1 MESFMTQFG
10 YYVGIPF
17 ILIGLVYLSIV
28 FLQIKKGKRTV
39 EYSSDKMHTYLKGFL
54 AFIPVFLGIW
64 IFPIA
69 MNTAEFLPLSS
80 PEYFTLNPTVGFFIL
95 AITLFYAMTQL
106 SIFFP
111 HENKYY
117 NIVPSLLV
125 LATLPGLANSSLVVI
140 INQFIN
146 GTVAVEYLILFFTI
160 STYIMVL
167 TSRLS
172 SRAVVVAGN
181 WMAHDL
187 NMKIFRNLFKFSY
200 RDYEKTASGRI
211 YTILN
216 DDIGTMFFFTQH
228 LPGLYASAI
237 TILVVSIYLWTISF
251 TGSMLLLGTALF
263 ILLFQNFFT
272 GSIKKVWNHARN
284 TREGF
289 TDLITGL
296 VNGFKE
302 LIVHQVK
309 RKEYFSDL
317 EEGSDKFYKTHR
329 DAMYVDIDKTIFANL
344 SFIVAIGTSCLVLPI
359 VLGLEKELIT
369 TFVITMLF
377 LWSPMGTIISAI
389 PGMLRV
395 QVSRQRIN
403 KLLNSMNSVSTRFE
417 DKAEIILPEVV
428 EKLEL
433 KNIVFSYDPENLI
446 GPISMEAKNGEIT
459 FIIGGNGSGKTTL
472 LKVLIGLYESQQ
484 GQILINGKAIDSLDI
499 GEYFSIIYSDFYMFK
514 KIYGIK
520 PEKLNQVNEWLKMLG
535 LEGKS
540 KIENGAFTTINLSKG
555 QRKRLSIL
563 RSYLED
569 RPINIYDEC
578 AADLDPEFKEFFYNV
593 LLPKMKREN
602 KVVII
607 ISHDD
612 GYFSSADRIYKMT
625 MGKSE
630 LIKSSQKVPELQ
642 YAENGVKV

>member
-1 MESFMTQFG
+1 MEGFMTQFG
-10 YYVGIPF
+10 YYLGVPL
-17 ILIGLVYLSIV
+17 ILIGIIYLAFVI
-28 FLQIKKGKRTV
+28 FQTMKGKRTV
-39 EYSSDKMHTYLKGFL
+39 EYSSDKLKTYLKGFFAL
-54 AFIPVFLGIW
+54 VPVFLGIW
-64 IFPIA
+64 VFPIA
-69 MNTAEFLPLSS
+69 MSNEQFLPLSS
-80 PEYFTLNPTVGFFIL
+80 PEYFSFNPTAAFFIL
-95 AITLFYAMTQL
+95 AITLFYALTKL
-106 SIFFP
+106 SVFFP

-117 NIVPSLLV
+117 NIVPALLV
-125 LATLPGLANSSLVVI
+125 LATLPGIANSSLVVI

-146 GTVAVEYLILFFTI
+146 GGVDISYLLLFFTI
-160 STYIMVL
+160 STYVMVL
-167 TSRLS
+167 TTRIS

-187 NMKIFRNLFKFSY
+187 NLKIFRNIFKFSF

-228 LPGLYASAI
+228 LPGLYSSAV
-237 TILVVSIYLWTISF
+237 TILVVTIYLWTISF
-251 TGSMLLLGTALF
+251 TGSMLLLGTSIF
-263 ILLFQNFFT
+263 ILFFQNFFT
-272 GSIKKVWNHARN
+272 GNIKKVWNHARE

-309 RKEYFSDL
+309 RKEYYNDL
-317 EEGSDKFYKTHR
+317 EEGSAKFYETHR
-329 DAMYVDIDKTIFANL
+329 DAMHVDIDKTIFANL
-344 SFIVAIGTSCLVLPI
+344 SFIVAIGASCLVLPM
-359 VLGLEKELIT
+359 VLGLDKALTT
-369 TFVITMLF
+369 TFVVTMLF
-377 LWSPMGTIISAI
+377 LWAPMGTIISAI
-389 PGMLRV
+389 PSIMRV

-403 KLLNSMNSVSTRFE
+403 KLLNTMNSTSARIKE
-417 DKAEIILPEVV
+417 KAEIILPEVV

-433 KNIVFSYDPENLI
+433 KNIVFSYDQENQI
-446 GPISMEAKNGEIT
+446 GPVNMEAKNGEIT

-472 LKVLIGLYESQQ
+472 LKVLTGLYEAHQ
-484 GQILINGKAIDSLDI
+484 GQIMVNGETVESLDI

-520 PEKLNQVNEWLKMLG
+520 SEKLEQVNEWLKMLG

-578 AADLDPEFKEFFYNV
+578 AADLDPVFKEFFYNV
-593 LLPKMKREN
+593 LLPKMKEEN

-612 GYFSSADRIYKMT
+612 GYFSSADRIYKMDL
-625 MGKSE
+625 GKAK
-630 LIKSSQKVPELQ
+630 LLKSPEAIPERQFLM
-642 YAENGVKV
+642 NGVNV